1 MQHTLRGTSSH
12 LVAGAHGNSIG
23 SKFLQVRQCTV
34 DGSCARLLSTL
45 VRIRHGT
52 YPVSHVYAPP
62 KQVNGL
68 AAARLAHPLGPCRAN
83 TECRVNVSELG
94 QTQNTKMSQAELGA
108 LGESQKRCAQRQTFD
123 MVLPENDSPQSA
135 TEHKLILSALRVAW
149 LLSSPRWCSDQ
160 GEDIIE

>member
-83 TECRVNVSELG
+83 TECRGMSVNLG
-94 QTQNTKMSQAELGA
+94 KPRIQRCHGQNWEPWGSRKSVVRSDKHLTWCCLKM
-108 LGESQKRCAQRQTFD
+108 T
-123 MVLPENDSPQSA
+123 VPSPPRS
-135 TEHKLILSALRVAW
+135 TNS
-149 LLSSPRWCSDQ
+149 SSPRCASRGCSHHR
-160 GEDIIE
+160 GGVATKEKYH